1 MKKFLS
7 FHGLGILL
15 SVVVLVSLFIPGIWW
30 KIFTISLV
38 FIFQAV
44 LESFSRY
51 SYLAWNQDG
60 SGFKSFTQDGDAS
73 RSLWFSGVKLLLAA
87 SVAGTALSYG
97 NHLTFMSGVIAL
109 AVAATS
115 IVLYYG
121 NDLFP
126 EINEI
131 GIKDEGIGKV
141 KKIVTIFLVSS
152 SLLIAYL
159 NFGTGYV
166 WLSALLAVIFLAGMM
181 INDLIGEV
189 EFENKKTKKIVI
201 IVASLLPFAISIVSA
216 VYQYWGNI
224 SYCLGVVWN
233 WLAKTIIN
241 VLAYEIEDT
250 PVWVILLGLLVVGLF
265 LRVII
270 QISNHRDIKDKA
282 EAEKAKAAQHA
293 LEAACLRKKNFDVII
308 YSLANDKVIS
318 AEYLIYLAKNAEYIE
333 NFPKKKLINFKP
345 LQEMFNISEVKE
357 KIVWDHDL
365 ESVIALYDSW
375 FQDSKA
381 GDAILELIIETMD
394 VLCDFVSQ
402 YSEYSGFNAFKK
414 MLEKTAPN
422 ILSYMQNR

>member
-15 SVVVLVSLFIPGIWW
+15 SAVVLVSLSIPGIWW

-60 SGFKSFTQDGDAS
+60 SGFKNFTQDGDPA
-73 RSLWFSGVKLLLAA
+73 RALWFSGVKLLLAA
-87 SVAGTALSYG
+87 SVFGAALSYG
-97 NHLTFMSGVIAL
+97 NHLTLISGIIAL
-109 AVAATS
+109 VVAVTS

-131 GIKDEGIGKV
+131 GIKDEGIGKA
-141 KKIVTIFLVSS
+141 KKIVTIFLISS

-166 WLSALLAVIFLAGMM
+166 WLSALLAVIFLVGMM
-181 INDLIGEV
+181 VNDLVGEV
-189 EFENKKTKKIVI
+189 QFENTKIKKTVI
-201 IVASLLPFAISIVSA
+201 IISSLLPFAISIISTI
-216 VYQYWGNI
+216 YQYWGNI
-224 SYCLGVVWN
+224 SYYLGVVWG

-250 PVWVILLGLLVVGLF
+250 PVWVIILVLLM
-265 LRVII
+265 VIMFI
-270 QISNHRDIKDKA
+270 VSIIRINDYQKNQAKA
-282 EAEKAKAAQHA
+282 EVERTKAAQHA
-293 LEAACLRKKNFDVII
+293 LGVESLRKQNLDLII
-308 YSLANDKVIS
+308 YSLANDEVIS

-333 NFPKKKLINFKP
+333 KFPKKKLINFEP
-345 LQEMFNISEVKE
+345 LEEMFNISDVKR
-357 KIVWDHDL
+357 KIIWDHDL

-375 FQDSKA
+375 FSDSKT
-381 GDAILELIIETMD
+381 DDSVLELIMETING
-394 VLCDFVSQ
+394 LWDFLSP
-402 YSEYSGFNAFKK
+402 YNEYSGFNAFNK
-414 MLEKTAPN
+414 MLAKVAPN
-422 ILSYMQNR
+422 IPSQL

>member
-15 SVVVLVSLFIPGIWW
+15 SAVVLVSLFIPGIWW
-30 KIFTISLV
+30 KVAVIAVV

-51 SYLAWNQDG
+51 SYLAWNQDD
-60 SGFKSFTQDGDAS
+60 SGFKSFTQDGDAT
-73 RSLWFSGVKLLLAA
+73 RALWFSGVKLLLAA

-109 AVAATS
+109 AVAVTS

-126 EINEI
+126 EKNEI
-131 GIKDEGIGKV
+131 GIKDEGIGKA
-141 KKIVTIFLVSS
+141 KKIVTIFLISD

-201 IVASLLPFAISIVSA
+201 IVASLLPFAISIIST

-224 SYCLGVVWN
+224 SHYLGVAWS
-233 WLAKTIIN
+233 WFIGILLYKI
-241 VLAYEIEDT
+241 LDT
-250 PVWVILLGLLVVGLF
+250 PVWVILISFLAAGLF
-265 LRVII
+265 LRGMI
-270 QISNHRDIKDKA
+270 QVVNYRDSKDKA
-282 EAEKAKAAQHA
+282 EAEKARAAQHA
-293 LEAACLRKKNFDVII
+293 LETACLRKQNFDIII

-318 AEYLIYLAKNAEYIE
+318 AEYLIYLAKNAEHIGK
-333 NFPKKKLINFKP
+333 FPKKKLIAFEP
-345 LQEMFNISEVKE
+345 LEEMFNISDVKQ

-375 FQDSKA
+375 FQDSKT
-381 GDAILELIIETMD
+381 DDTILELITEIID
-394 VLCDFVSQ
+394 DLYDFVSQ
-402 YSEYSGFNAFKK
+402 YNEFSGFNAFNK

-422 ILSYMQNR
+422 ILSQMRKR